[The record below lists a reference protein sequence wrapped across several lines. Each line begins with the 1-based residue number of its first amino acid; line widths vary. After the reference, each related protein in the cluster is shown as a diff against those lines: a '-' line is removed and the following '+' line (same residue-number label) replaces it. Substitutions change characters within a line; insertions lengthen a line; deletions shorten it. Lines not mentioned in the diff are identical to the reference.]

1 MTALP
6 ADVALLVIDLQPD
19 FMPGGALA
27 CDQGDALVA
36 PIADL
41 LAQRRYRTVVATQDW
56 HPADHASFASQHPG
70 QRPFETI
77 LLHAQPQTLW
87 PDHCVQGSAGAAL
100 HPGVDWTVADLIL
113 RKGTRQQVDS
123 YSAFRENHGPDGERP
138 ATGLAGWLHERRIR
152 EVHVCGLAR
161 DYCVLWSAQ
170 DAVKS
175 GFRVKFLWELTAGDR
190 SQRRDGA
197 RGAGQGGDRDRLRR
211 DRRAWPGATAH
222 VAYAA
227 CALLPTTTQS
237 IHPAPNYAPY
247 RSRDGRTGAFH

>member
-1 MTALP
+1 MLTLP
-6 ADVALLVIDLQPD
+6 ATVALLVIDLQPD

-27 CDQGDALVA
+27 CDRGDALVA
-36 PIADL
+36 PIAQL

-70 QRPFETI
+70 HRPFETI

-100 HPGVDWTVADLIL
+100 HPQVDWNMADLIL

-123 YSAFRENHGPDGERP
+123 YSAFRENHGPDGGRP
-138 ATGLAGWLHERRIR
+138 ATGLAGWLHERGID

-170 DAVKS
+170 DAATS
-175 GFRVKFLWELTAGDR
+175 GFRVKFLWDLTRPVTEANDGMVREALGTAGI
-190 SQRRDGA
+190 GI
-197 RGAGQGGDRDRLRR
+197 L
-211 DRRAWPGATAH
+211 
-222 VAYAA
+222 
-227 CALLPTTTQS
+227 
-237 IHPAPNYAPY
+237 
-247 RSRDGRTGAFH
+247 